1 MAYRSNYTG
10 LTVDVNIEKVINQAD
25 FWDAKEPTLGN
36 PTVDGYVLKSKKDGT
51 RYWVDVPA
59 FDAGDKTKLDYITV
73 TQNVDLDAVEG
84 ASHFHSNL
92 PILEASSASFK
103 NSMKTKLD
111 YITVTQNVDLDSFG
125 TKFDFIQ
132 VTGSID
138 LDVVKTKT
146 DFLTVTSPIDLD
158 VVKTKIDFLTVTS
171 PVDLDVVKTKI
182 DFLTVTSPVDLDLV
196 KARTDCVNN
205 MIPLLSSNNIV
216 LDMVNS
222 QFSFL
227 ADQDFTLQ
235 NPINHTPGQV
245 GFISITQDAAGSR
258 AITLGSYYRTENGS
272 AVTLS
277 TNPDSVDVLK
287 FSVLSPVVIL
297 LEPIYNL
304 L

>member
-171 PVDLDVVKTKI
+171 PVDLD
-182 DFLTVTSPVDLDLV
+182 LV